1 MNEKIKFECMT
12 KEEKKASLLSVLSSW
27 DIISFS
33 DVQKEFKKQEIEIN
47 KDVLN
52 TSLEELINLKYIDV
66 LFLDFGG
73 CLDPYSWYLSEAGRK
88 LFIELTD
95 FLLVGRYADI
105 DKPKWFVKAQRNAEF
120 IRNYYNIEI

>member
-1 MNEKIKFECMT
+1 MDEKIKFEFMT
-12 KEEKKASLLSVLSSW
+12 ETEKKTSLLSVLSSW
-27 DIISFS
+27 DVISFS
-33 DVQKEFKKQEIEIN
+33 DVQKEFELQEIEIN

-73 CLDPYSWYLSEAGRK
+73 CLDPYSWYLSNAGRE
-88 LFIELTD
+88 LFIELTN
-95 FLLVGRYADI
+95 FLLSVRYADI

-120 IRNYYNIEI
+120 IKNYYNIQK